1 MECQGGVF
9 DCREIN
15 SVVYIVQKIM
25 GRSCTPQLGAEIQK
39 FPEETSRRSGDI
51 LRKFLHKTRAIPFI
65 SHDVVGW
72 LLERA
77 RE

>member
-51 LRKFLHKTRAIPFI
+51 LRKFLHKTREIPSMLNGMVRRLI
-65 SHDVVGW
+65 
-72 LLERA
+72 
-77 RE
+77 